1 MKAWQKMVWF
11 TSLAVVAAAVLLML
25 AHPQGTSAGVKEV
38 ILLASAST
46 RGETAPCG

>member
-1 MKAWQKMVWF
+1 MKAWQKILWF
-11 TSLAVVAAAVLLML
+11 ASLAVVSAMVFLML
-25 AHPQGTSAGVKEV
+25 ARPQGSSAGVKEV